1 MPITRTANDILK
13 IFAKDM
19 YVQLETPSPVNVPTG
34 SWIID
39 SATGGGIPRRAIT
52 QISGPESAGKTS
64 LALSAMVQFQ
74 ATLAEGD
81 TQDKILFVDAEGT
94 FKPQYAEQIGV
105 DMSRVMLIGGTDV
118 GDVSF
123 KTGEQTFDFIRNVC
137 SIDKPEFGMIIVDS
151 IPSLVPQNNFGVNTQ
166 ESSGMA
172 EHARMLNRV
181 LPGLINPVKVS
192 NTALVLINQLRL
204 NPGAGTYQ
212 NPEYVPGGRAL
223 AFYTSLHLKV
233 KTRKA
238 DKQGDDIVG
247 WPWIITIMK
256 TKMNNSKAKGTTIE
270 SFFRFGEGIDIMHE
284 IAFAGPKTNVLNKDG
299 HKYYFHAER
308 IEGVVGTKQL
318 LQYFKDNPEFLQEVK
333 RDIVKAIA
341 DNPMILVDKK
351 EVFDDHFEEE

>member
-1 MPITRTANDILK
+1 MPINRSADDILK
-13 IFAKDM
+13 IFSKDM
-19 YVQLETPSPVNVPTG
+19 YVQQETPSPVNVPTG

-64 LALSAMVQFQ
+64 LALSAMAQFQ

-81 TQDKILFVDAEGT
+81 TQDKILFIDAEGT

-105 DMSRVMLIGGTDV
+105 DMSKVMLIGGTEA

-137 SIDKPEFGMIIVDS
+137 SINKPEFGMIIVDS
-151 IPSLVPQNNFGVNTQ
+151 IPSLVPQDNFGVNTQ
-166 ESSGMA
+166 ESRGMA
-172 EHARMLNRV
+172 SQARMLSYV
-181 LPGLINPVKVS
+181 LPGLINPIKVS

-204 NPGAGTYQ
+204 NPGTVYG

-238 DKQGDDIVG
+238 DKQGDDIIG

-299 HKYYFHAER
+299 HKYYFHGER

-318 LQYFKDNPEFLQEVK
+318 IQHFEDHPEFLQEVK

-341 DNPMILVDKK
+341 DNPTILVDKG
-351 EVFDDHFEEE
+351 EIFDDHIEEE